1 LPFYSCELYPLCSL
15 LTGCVL
21 VLCRQVRYRSKKSH
35 LPGPTW
41 TIPVIGKFLDS
52 MKPSIENYKAGW
64 DLGELSVASV
74 FHMYD
79 LLFRCGKVERT
90 GRSALGGKAEEKTG

>member
-1 LPFYSCELYPLCSL
+1 
-15 LTGCVL
+15 
-21 VLCRQVRYRSKKSH
+21 
-35 LPGPTW
+35 
-41 TIPVIGKFLDS
+41 

-74 FHMYD
+74 FHMYV

>member
-1 LPFYSCELYPLCSL
+1 MRGFPPL
-15 LTGCVL
+15 
-21 VLCRQVRYRSKKSH
+21 QWRYRSKKQH
-35 LPGPTW
+35 LPGPEW

-74 FHMYD
+74 FHM
-79 LLFRCGKVERT
+79 C
-90 GRSALGGKAEEKTG
+90 A